1 MWVFNMSISIMF
13 CTVFC
18 IIILFG
24 TISLAAILLC
34 TTCLIGSHHLHPG
47 FLNSNIWLEI
57 VSQRKGDFCFSFQG
71 NYVEREYLPEMCK
84 GWDSDTSKSGKSTIV
99 WWGGEVKGN
108 TIRYGLR
115 KNTLQHN
122 WLRKIRFPY
131 WTVLFQYWG
140 IGIDAFL

>member
-71 NYVEREYLPEMCK
+71 NYIEREYLPEMCK

-99 WWGGEVKGN
+99 WWGGGGRLWAIPYVMAYAKTLFNIIDWEKYVFLIELYYFSIEV
-108 TIRYGLR
+108 
-115 KNTLQHN
+115 
-122 WLRKIRFPY
+122 
-131 WTVLFQYWG
+131 
-140 IGIDAFL
+140 

>member
-71 NYVEREYLPEMCK
+71 NYIEREYLPEMCK

-99 WWGGEVKGN
+99 WWGGGRLRAIPYVMAYAKTLFNIIDWEKYVFLIELYYFSIEV
-108 TIRYGLR
+108 
-115 KNTLQHN
+115 
-122 WLRKIRFPY
+122 
-131 WTVLFQYWG
+131 
-140 IGIDAFL
+140 

>member
-1 MWVFNMSISIMF
+1 MWAFNMSISIMF

-71 NYVEREYLPEMCK
+71 NYIEREYLPEMCK

-99 WWGGEVKGN
+99 WGGRLRAIPYVMAYAKTLFNIIDREKYVFLIELYYFSIEV
-108 TIRYGLR
+108 
-115 KNTLQHN
+115 
-122 WLRKIRFPY
+122 
-131 WTVLFQYWG
+131 
-140 IGIDAFL
+140 

>member
-71 NYVEREYLPEMCK
+71 NYIEREYLPEMCK

-99 WWGGEVKGN
+99 WWGGRLRAIPYVMAYAKTLFNIIDWEKYVFLIELYYFSIEV
-108 TIRYGLR
+108 
-115 KNTLQHN
+115 
-122 WLRKIRFPY
+122 
-131 WTVLFQYWG
+131 
-140 IGIDAFL
+140 